1 MLRPCPQ
8 TGYLLRP
15 RTHKGF
21 ELGQVGTK
29 LPFDLK
35 RNRVSS
41 IKMEFSLIDPYL
53 TGVLLAY
60 GVFMIGMLTPGP
72 NILAVIGTSM
82 SIGRVEGKA
91 LALGVAT
98 GTFFWSMF
106 SALGLTALVPA
117 YASVMIVLKV
127 IGAAY
132 LLWLAFKAFK
142 SALTVKD
149 LEVQPVH
156 LSGGPWAFYRRG
168 LLIQMTNA
176 KAALV
181 WIAIMS
187 LAMDGH
193 APIWVAALVV
203 VGTSIIS
210 AMGHVIYAVA
220 FSTSPVV
227 AAYAKFRRWIEGVL
241 GVYFCFASY
250 KLVTYRP

>member
-1 MLRPCPQ
+1 
-8 TGYLLRP
+8 
-15 RTHKGF
+15 
-21 ELGQVGTK
+21 
-29 LPFDLK
+29 
-35 RNRVSS
+35 
-41 IKMEFSLIDPYL
+41 
-53 TGVLLAY
+53 
-60 GVFMIGMLTPGP
+60 MIGMFTPGP
-72 NILAVIGTSM
+72 NSLAVIGTSM
-82 SIGRVEGKA
+82 SVGRTEGKA

-98 GTFFWSMF
+98 GTVCWSML
-106 SALGLTALVPA
+106 SALGLTALVST
-117 YASVMIVLKV
+117 YASIMVLLKV

-142 SALTVKD
+142 SAMTVKK
-149 LEVQPVH
+149 LEVRPVH
-156 LSGGPWAFYRRG
+156 LNGGPFAFYRRG

-187 LAMDGH
+187 LAMDGQ

-210 AMGHVIYAVA
+210 AVGHVVCAVA

-227 AAYAKFRRWIEGVL
+227 AVYAKARRWIEGVL

>member
-1 MLRPCPQ
+1 M
-8 TGYLLRP
+8 
-15 RTHKGF
+15 
-21 ELGQVGTK
+21 
-29 LPFDLK
+29 
-35 RNRVSS
+35 
-41 IKMEFSLIDPYL
+41 IDPYL
-53 TGVLLAY
+53 TGILLAY
-60 GVFMIGMLTPGP
+60 GVFMIGMFTPGP

-82 SIGRVEGKA
+82 SVGRSEGKA

-98 GTFFWSMF
+98 GTFCWSMRT
-106 SALGLTALVPA
+106 ALGLTALVST
-117 YASVMIVLKV
+117 YASIMIFLKIV
-127 IGAAY
+127 GAVY

-142 SALTVKD
+142 SAMTVKELD
-149 LEVQPVH
+149 VRPVR
-156 LSGGPWAFYRRG
+156 LDGGPVAFYRRG

-187 LAMDGH
+187 LAMDGQ

-210 AMGHVIYAVA
+210 TVGHVIYAVA

-227 AAYAKFRRWIEGVL
+227 AAYAKARRWLEGVL

-250 KLVTYRP
+250 ELATYRA

>member
-1 MLRPCPQ
+1 M
-8 TGYLLRP
+8 
-15 RTHKGF
+15 
-21 ELGQVGTK
+21 
-29 LPFDLK
+29 
-35 RNRVSS
+35 
-41 IKMEFSLIDPYL
+41 IDPYL
-53 TGVLLAY
+53 TGILLAY
-60 GVFMIGMLTPGP
+60 GVFMIGMFTPGP

-82 SIGRVEGKA
+82 SVGRSEGKA

-98 GTFFWSMF
+98 GTFCWSMLT
-106 SALGLTALVPA
+106 ALGLTALVSA
-117 YASVMIVLKV
+117 YASIMAVLKV
-127 IGAAY
+127 VGAGY

-142 SALTVKD
+142 SAMTIKELDVR
-149 LEVQPVH
+149 PVR
-156 LSGGPWAFYRRG
+156 LDGGSVAFYRRG

-187 LAMDGH
+187 LAMDGQ

-210 AMGHVIYAVA
+210 AVGHVIYAVA

-227 AAYAKFRRWIEGVL
+227 AAYAKARHWIEGIL

-250 KLVTYRP
+250 KLATYRS